1 MTSLC
6 SSPRVKLPMEVYE
19 TPISSRKLLLQRY
32 KGGQRAAL
40 EEIDKRAPKL
50 LGQRA
55 QHT

>member
-1 MTSLC
+1 
-6 SSPRVKLPMEVYE
+6 MEVYE
-19 TPISSRKLLLQRY
+19 TPITSRKLLLKRY
-32 KGGQRAAL
+32 QGGQRAAL